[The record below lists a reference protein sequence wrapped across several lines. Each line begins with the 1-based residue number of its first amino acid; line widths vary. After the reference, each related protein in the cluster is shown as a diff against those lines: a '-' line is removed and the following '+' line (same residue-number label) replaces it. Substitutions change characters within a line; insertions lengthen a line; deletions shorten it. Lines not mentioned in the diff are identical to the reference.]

1 MSEKVDILAIG
12 AHPDDVEL
20 SCSGTLLKHIQHGYS
35 VAIADLTQGELG
47 TRGSAEL
54 RLEEA
59 TASQKYMGVSHRVNL
74 GLADGFFE
82 ADRDSLI
89 KLVEVIRRFQPEIV
103 LANAVKDRHPDHAS
117 GATFAS
123 KACFLAGL
131 VKIETTYKGQTQER
145 WRPKSVYHYIQ
156 DYNLHPDLIVDIT
169 EFFDRKMG
177 SIKCFKSQ
185 FYDPNSTEPDS
196 PISGKSFLDYM
207 ESKARMFGRYIDV
220 EYAEGFNVARPIGIN
235 DLLKVD

>member
-20 SCSGTLLKHIQHGYS
+20 SCSGTILKHIQQGYS

-54 RLEEA
+54 RLQEA
-59 TASQKYMGVSHRVNL
+59 ASSQAYMGVAHRVNL

-103 LANAVKDRHPDHAS
+103 LANALKDRHPDHAS

-131 VKIETTYKGQTQER
+131 VKIETTYQGQIQER
-145 WRPKSVYHYIQ
+145 WRPRSVYHYIQ
-156 DYNLHPDLIVDIT
+156 DYNLHPDLVVDIT
-169 EFFDRKMG
+169 EHFDHKMG

-185 FYDPNSTEPDS
+185 FYDPNSNEPES

-207 ESKARMFGRYIDV
+207 ESKARMFGRYINV
-220 EYAEGFNVARPIGIN
+220 EFAEGFNVARPIGIS